1 MKRINACASDAQL
14 SFDLSNSLL
23 TPSFHNSHLRNKFKL
38 TPIAV
43 ACVCALCSLS
53 ANATTPPSGNLTVEN
68 LTTEEQLDA
77 LDVVSGKDGNKLYTI
92 GGTIDLSKIDQGEFN
107 KNLADDLIG
116 FFREDGEKHDA
127 DPARVYIGRESTNNW
142 IYLAD
147 NPFYSKGDDGFF
159 EAGDKVGEN
168 DLQSDRANAVVHFYN
183 GTNNDPWEVKYDFSN
198 DGGPTAEEPNSYDT
212 SVLSFF
218 ENESISINL
227 LNGLKFYIFHP
238 EVNLLSRNHLVAT
251 TNSGDSN
258 ADIGLSLSNKRKN
271 ITFNE
276 KVNFISTFSFYDNG
290 TGGGDTATSGVEGLR
305 IAAGVYNAF
314 GASNANIQDEGKNI
328 FSLLFREGTTE
339 LTAYGESLGVLTFN
353 EYATISVTHKVREQY
368 PEPNDEQNE
377 VFGVLNNEGG
387 TTVFNNG
394 SDIIVKGSST
404 DKIVSAITA
413 SATKGILDPLKQ
425 GTIIVNSSNNKNV
438 TTRIWGLAEIRD
450 SNNLLTPFTDENFD
464 NFNINSDYKN
474 YLDKINT
481 SNNIELRTALLSAH
495 GSSIKIDDSN
505 GGNIDIRGDI
515 ISGMLNGSGA
525 NSNTVGHN
533 AEKTKN
539 GANLKGTVVRSSI
552 DINLSNSSSVLYG
565 NIYER
570 HRITDDEVVDN
581 SYNGGKSFSQNSFEL
596 WLNKQLE
603 EESQS
608 LGGNIDLSLSNEAT
622 WYPQKNWKGW
632 NNDFVY
638 DDFNKCIE
646 QINSIIPD
654 KIDYSDQINKLT
666 YSKIDFSDQY
676 NLKIYEHENPEADE
690 KGYVL
695 VNNKYKDGGKEQ
707 SYSDPTKINDLDLED
722 MKLDPESGIKYAFEK
737 AGIYTTVDNGI
748 YHLALND
755 GGVVDTRYMRQ
766 GFNFSTVNDV
776 IGNNMDYSLLD
787 KGIKK
792 LRIQEL
798 AGNGGTFNIFVENN
812 DNHDLIIIDQA
823 KENSSPTISFNIFN
837 IWNGENNT
845 DKNLGIIKGDESTFV
860 QIGRV
865 GKDIQFNKTI
875 EIEPQ
880 YGDIQK
886 ITYTIEKDNENFDWT
901 TEQRLEYHEAMN
913 NLFITDY
920 KFETAPEIIEGARMS
935 SSLAYNYAIMDID
948 RLQKRRGEARYI
960 TQQDDGMWA
969 RYRHINSGLSG
980 NDDSADVI
988 QIGYD
993 HKVRNEES
1001 YNVYSVAVD
1010 YLRGQSDFDQSGD
1023 SEMNRYSLA
1032 VYDTWL
1038 LDNGAYLDLT
1048 ARVGYFDAEM
1058 NTSFRMPSNTF
1069 YNVDG
1074 DYNFWGASVGAE
1086 IGRKFSNKDQ
1096 WFFEPQTQLT
1106 YTYIGGY
1113 DFNTSQ
1119 GVKVESDSIDSVI
1132 MRWGLRVGKD
1142 FGTSAKDG
1150 LYSVYLMADALHDFL
1165 GQQELTVTGMS
1176 TGNSH
1181 VAKFDGEQTWYD
1193 VGIGFS
1199 CTLNE
1204 NSYIFLNY
1212 ERSLGHSIDNTWEA
1226 NAGVSVVF

>member
-53 ANATTPPSGNLTVEN
+53 ANAATPSFPNNNLQYVTGEITLDSDTIKKTLNELPETDKQKQDLVGFFNDDTYWQEGSEGRPGQYITTNNTRINIELNEDLLQPHQKEEFLIQNRKWPEGEPSSDEDWNKEYHGYFTINASNNNLTI
-68 LTTEEQLDA
+68 Q
-77 LDVVSGKDGNKLYTI
+77 
-92 GGTIDLSKIDQGEFN
+92 
-107 KNLADDLIG
+107 
-116 FFREDGEKHDA
+116 
-127 DPARVYIGRESTNNW
+127 
-142 IYLAD
+142 
-147 NPFYSKGDDGFF
+147 
-159 EAGDKVGEN
+159 
-168 DLQSDRANAVVHFYN
+168 
-183 GTNNDPWEVKYDFSN
+183 YDFKQ
-198 DGGPTAEEPNSYDT
+198 DGRDDNGNPRSTHTTA
-212 SVLSFF
+212 LSFF
-218 ENESISINL
+218 ENAMMSDKN
-227 LNGLKFYIFHP
+227 NTDLKYFVFTP
-238 EVNLLSRNHLVAT
+238 TVNLITKNQLINT
-251 TNSGDSN
+251 DNQNKGDGRSSL
-258 ADIGLSLSNKRKN
+258 GLSLSNKKRN
-271 ITFNE
+271 ITFKE
-276 KVNFISTFSFYDNG
+276 EVNFISDFSFFGQGSDREQ
-290 TGGGDTATSGVEGLR
+290 SGVNGLS
-305 IAAGVYNAF
+305 IASGIYNVF
-314 GASNANIQDEGKNI
+314 GAANYAQINEITKDYISEYGKIN
-328 FSLLFREGTTE
+328 FEKF
-339 LTAYGESLGVLTFN
+339 
-353 EYATISVTHKVREQY
+353 ATVSVTHSVRDDY
-368 PEPNDEQNE
+368 PEKDMANPEYNE
-377 VFGVLNNEGG
+377 VFGVFNNEGA
-387 TTVFNNG
+387 TTNFLNG
-394 SDIIVKGSST
+394 ANIVVKGHNK
-404 DKIVSAITA
+404 DGIVAALA
-413 SATKGILDPLKQ
+413 SASTLGVLDPYKQ
-425 GTIIVNSSNNKNV
+425 GTISVKASEDNTVS
-438 TTRIWGLAEIRD
+438 RIWALSVAYDSENADASPFSDTEEYIQDQDILSSQDVKNEWNKYINNTENMEGGKLRFAALSMHGSNIEI
-450 SNNLLTPFTDENFD
+450 SDENRSGYF
-464 NFNINSDYKN
+464 
-474 YLDKINT
+474 
-481 SNNIELRTALLSAH
+481 
-495 GSSIKIDDSN
+495 
-505 GGNIDIRGDI
+505 DIRGDVMA
-515 ISGMLNGSGA
+515 GMLNGEGTK
-525 NSNTVGHN
+525 SNTFMNNTEEN
-533 AEKTKN
+533 ASYE
-539 GANLKGTVVRSSI
+539 GSQLSGTVQHASI
-552 DINLSNSSSVLYG
+552 TINLTNAQSKLYG

-570 HRITDDEVVDN
+570 HRF
-581 SYNGGKSFSQNSFEL
+581 G
-596 WLNKQLE
+596 E
-603 EESQS
+603 EESAHLTAKNDKVTAQS
-608 LGGNIDLSLSNEAT
+608 DSDWRAEQKILEQNPEAGKVDLTLNNGAT
-622 WYPQKNWKGW
+622 WMPQQKWFGW
-632 NNDFVY
+632 NYDFVHPDFY
-638 DDFNKCIE
+638 DTYNEFQE
-646 QINSIIPD
+646 TGT
-654 KIDYSDQINKLT
+654 LT
-666 YSKIDFSDQY
+666 ESAYENFDLSDQY
-676 NLKIYEHENPEADE
+676 NLKVWNEETEKYEE
-690 KGYVL
+690 KNITNKNTDA
-695 VNNKYKDGGKEQ
+695 VNDSALITDNN
-707 SYSDPTKINDLDLED
+707 SYFDKID
-722 MKLDPESGIKYAFEK
+722 KTGF
-737 AGIYTTVDNGI
+737 TTVDNGI

-766 GFNFSTVNDV
+766 DFNFSTVNDV
-776 IGNNMDYSLLD
+776 IGNNMDYSQLD

-798 AGNGGTFNIFVENN
+798 AGNGGTFNIFVENKK
-812 DNHDLIIIDQA
+812 NHDLIIIDQA
-823 KENSSPTISFNIFN
+823 KENSSPTISFNI
-837 IWNGENNT
+837 WNGENNK
-845 DKNLGIIKGDESTFV
+845 DKNLGITKGDESTFV

-875 EIEPQ
+875 EIGPQ
-880 YGDIQK
+880 YGDIQSV
-886 ITYTIEKDNENFDWT
+886 TYTIEEDKDNAWT
-901 TEQRLEYHEAMN
+901 TEQHLEYQEQMK
-913 NLFITDY
+913 NLFITG
-920 KFETAPEIIEGARMS
+920 FEEGPSNDIIEGARIS

-1058 NTSFRMPSNTF
+1058 NTYFRMPSNTF

-1074 DYNFWGASVGAE
+1074 NYNFWGASVGAE

-1142 FGTSAKDG
+1142 FGTSAQDG

-1212 ERSLGHSIDNTWEA
+1212 ERSLGHDIDNTWEA

>member
-53 ANATTPPSGNLTVEN
+53 ANAATPSFPNNNLQYVTGEITLDSDTIKETLNGLQDNDKIKQDLVGFFNDDTYWEEGSEGRPGRYKTTNNTRINIDLNENLQQPQNIDAFLIDNPRWSKGEPSSDEDWNKEYHGYFTINASNNNLTI
-68 LTTEEQLDA
+68 QYDFK
-77 LDVVSGKDGNKLYTI
+77 KDGRNP
-92 GGTIDLSKIDQGEFN
+92 S
-107 KNLADDLIG
+107 
-116 FFREDGEKHDA
+116 DGN
-127 DPARVYIGRESTNNW
+127 PYST
-142 IYLAD
+142 
-147 NPFYSKGDDGFF
+147 
-159 EAGDKVGEN
+159 
-168 DLQSDRANAVVHFYN
+168 H
-183 GTNNDPWEVKYDFSN
+183 T
-198 DGGPTAEEPNSYDT
+198 TA
-212 SVLSFF
+212 LSFF
-218 ENESISINL
+218 ENAMMSDKN
-227 LNGLKFYIFHP
+227 NTDLKYFVFTP
-238 EVNLLSRNHLVAT
+238 TVNLITKNQLIDTDNQ
-251 TNSGDSN
+251 NKGDGRSSL
-258 ADIGLSLSNKRKN
+258 GLSLSNKKRN
-271 ITFNE
+271 ITFKE
-276 KVNFISTFSFYDNG
+276 EVNFISDFSFFGQGSDDREQSGVNGLSIASGIYNVFGAANYAQISEINSNG
-290 TGGGDTATSGVEGLR
+290 TDYISEYGKINFEKFATV
-305 IAAGVYNAF
+305 
-314 GASNANIQDEGKNI
+314 
-328 FSLLFREGTTE
+328 
-339 LTAYGESLGVLTFN
+339 
-353 EYATISVTHKVREQY
+353 SVTHSVRGGEY
-368 PEPNDEQNE
+368 TENMKNPEYNE
-377 VFGVLNNEGG
+377 VFGVFNNEGA
-387 TTVFNNG
+387 TTNFLNG
-394 SDIIVKGSST
+394 ANIVVKGHNK
-404 DKIVSAITA
+404 DGIVAALA
-413 SATKGILDPLKQ
+413 SASTLGVLDPYKQ
-425 GTIIVNSSNNKNV
+425 GTISVKASEDNTVS
-438 TTRIWGLAEIRD
+438 RIWALSVAYDSENADASPFSDTSDTEEYIQDQDILSSQDVKNEWNKYINNTENMEGGKLRFAALSMHGSNIEI
-450 SNNLLTPFTDENFD
+450 SDENRSGYF
-464 NFNINSDYKN
+464 
-474 YLDKINT
+474 
-481 SNNIELRTALLSAH
+481 
-495 GSSIKIDDSN
+495 
-505 GGNIDIRGDI
+505 DIRGDVMA
-515 ISGMLNGSGA
+515 GMLNGEGTK
-525 NSNTVGHN
+525 SNTFMNNNTEEN
-533 AEKTKN
+533 ASYA
-539 GANLKGTVVRSSI
+539 GSDLSDTVQHASI
-552 DINLSNSSSVLYG
+552 IINLTNAQSKLYG

-570 HRITDDEVVDN
+570 HRF
-581 SYNGGKSFSQNSFEL
+581 GK
-596 WLNKQLE
+596 
-603 EESQS
+603 EESAHLNENDTKTTAQS
-608 LGGNIDLSLSNEAT
+608 GSDWKADQRKDEKDPEAGKVNLTLNNGAT
-622 WYPQKNWKGW
+622 WMPQQKWFGW
-632 NNDFVY
+632 NYDFVHP
-638 DDFNKCIE
+638 DFYETYNKFQE
-646 QINSIIPD
+646 TGT
-654 KIDYSDQINKLT
+654 LT
-666 YSKIDFSDQY
+666 ESAYENFDLSDQY
-676 NLKIYEHENPEADE
+676 NLKVWNEETKKYDDKNKTDKNTDA
-690 KGYVL
+690 
-695 VNNKYKDGGKEQ
+695 VNDSDLITGNN
-707 SYSDPTKINDLDLED
+707 SYFDKIDKTD
-722 MKLDPESGIKYAFEK
+722 F
-737 AGIYTTVDNGI
+737 TTVDNGI

-766 GFNFSTVNDV
+766 DFNFSTVNDV
-776 IGNNMDYSLLD
+776 IENNMDYSQLD
-787 KGIKK
+787 QGIKK

-823 KENSSPTISFNIFN
+823 KENSSPTISFNI
-837 IWNGENNT
+837 WNGENNT
-845 DKNLGIIKGDESTFV
+845 DKTLGIIKGNESTFV

-875 EIEPQ
+875 EIGPQ

-886 ITYTIEKDNENFDWT
+886 ITYTIEEDNENFDWT
-901 TEQRLEYHEAMN
+901 TEQHLEYHEAMN

-960 TQQDDGMWA
+960 TQQDDGIWA
-969 RYRHINSGLSG
+969 RYRHINSGFNGS
-980 NDDSADVI
+980 DDSADVI

-1023 SEMNRYSLA
+1023 GEMNRYSLA

-1038 LDNGAYLDLT
+1038 LDNGAYLDLS
-1048 ARVGYFDAEM
+1048 ARVGYFDAEI
-1058 NTSFRMPSNTF
+1058 NSFFRSPSNTF
-1069 YNVDG
+1069 YNIDG

-1106 YTYIGGY
+1106 YTYIGNY

-1142 FGTSAKDG
+1142 FGTSAQDG

-1165 GQQELTVTGMS
+1165 GQQELTVTGLR
-1176 TGNSH
+1176 TGNSD

>member
-14 SFDLSNSLL
+14 SFDLSNCLL

-53 ANATTPPSGNLTVEN
+53 ANAATPSFPNNNLQYVTGEITLDSDTIKKTLNELPETDKQKQDLVGFFNDDTYWQEGSEGRPGQYITTNNTRINIELNEDLLQPHQKEEFLIQNRKWSEGEPSSDEDWNKEYHGYFTINASNNNLTI
-68 LTTEEQLDA
+68 Q
-77 LDVVSGKDGNKLYTI
+77 
-92 GGTIDLSKIDQGEFN
+92 
-107 KNLADDLIG
+107 
-116 FFREDGEKHDA
+116 
-127 DPARVYIGRESTNNW
+127 
-142 IYLAD
+142 
-147 NPFYSKGDDGFF
+147 
-159 EAGDKVGEN
+159 
-168 DLQSDRANAVVHFYN
+168 
-183 GTNNDPWEVKYDFSN
+183 YDFKQ
-198 DGGPTAEEPNSYDT
+198 DGRDDNGNPRSTHTTA
-212 SVLSFF
+212 LSFF
-218 ENESISINL
+218 ENAMMSDKN
-227 LNGLKFYIFHP
+227 NTDLKYFVFTP
-238 EVNLLSRNHLVAT
+238 TVNLITKNQLINT
-251 TNSGDSN
+251 DNQNKGDGRSSL
-258 ADIGLSLSNKRKN
+258 GLSLSNKKRN
-271 ITFNE
+271 ITFKE
-276 KVNFISTFSFYDNG
+276 EVNFISDFSFFGQGSDREQ
-290 TGGGDTATSGVEGLR
+290 SGVNGLS
-305 IAAGVYNAF
+305 IASGIYNVF
-314 GASNANIQDEGKNI
+314 GAANYAQINEITEDYISEYGKIN
-328 FSLLFREGTTE
+328 FEKF
-339 LTAYGESLGVLTFN
+339 
-353 EYATISVTHKVREQY
+353 ATVSVTHSVRREY
-368 PEPNDEQNE
+368 PENMENPEYNE
-377 VFGVLNNEGG
+377 VFGVFNNEGA
-387 TTVFNNG
+387 TTNFLNG
-394 SDIIVKGSST
+394 ANIVVKGHNK
-404 DKIVSAITA
+404 DGIVAALA
-413 SATKGILDPLKQ
+413 SASTLGVLDPYKQ
-425 GTIIVNSSNNKNV
+425 GTISVKASEDNTVS
-438 TTRIWGLAEIRD
+438 RIWALSVAYDSENADASPFSDTSDTEEYIQDQDILSSQDVKNEWNKYINNTENMEGGKLRFAALSMHGSNIEI
-450 SNNLLTPFTDENFD
+450 SDENRSGYF
-464 NFNINSDYKN
+464 
-474 YLDKINT
+474 
-481 SNNIELRTALLSAH
+481 
-495 GSSIKIDDSN
+495 
-505 GGNIDIRGDI
+505 DIRGDVMA
-515 ISGMLNGSGA
+515 GMLNGEGTK
-525 NSNTVGHN
+525 SNTFMNNTEEN
-533 AEKTKN
+533 ASYA
-539 GANLKGTVVRSSI
+539 GSQLSGTVQHASI
-552 DINLSNSSSVLYG
+552 TINLTNAQSKLYG

-570 HRITDDEVVDN
+570 HRF
-581 SYNGGKSFSQNSFEL
+581 G
-596 WLNKQLE
+596 E
-603 EESQS
+603 EESAHLNEEDTKTTAQS
-608 LGGNIDLSLSNEAT
+608 GSAWKADQRKHEQDPEAGKVNLTLNNGAT
-622 WYPQKNWKGW
+622 WMPQQKWFGW
-632 NNDFVY
+632 NYDFVHP
-638 DDFNKCIE
+638 DFYEAYNKFQE
-646 QINSIIPD
+646 TGT
-654 KIDYSDQINKLT
+654 LT
-666 YSKIDFSDQY
+666 ESAYENFDLSDQY
-676 NLKIYEHENPEADE
+676 NLKVWNEETKKYEE
-690 KGYVL
+690 KNITKNTDA
-695 VNNKYKDGGKEQ
+695 VNDSDLITGNN
-707 SYSDPTKINDLDLED
+707 SYFE
-722 MKLDPESGIKYAFEK
+722 EIKKTDF
-737 AGIYTTVDNGI
+737 TTVDNGI

-766 GFNFSTVNDV
+766 DFNFSTVNDV
-776 IGNNMDYSLLD
+776 IGNNMDYSQLD

-798 AGNGGTFNIFVENN
+798 AGNGGTFNIFVENKK
-812 DNHDLIIIDQA
+812 NHDLIIIDQA
-823 KENSSPTISFNIFN
+823 KENSSPTISFNI
-837 IWNGENNT
+837 WNGENNK
-845 DKNLGIIKGDESTFV
+845 DKNLGITKGDESTFV

-875 EIEPQ
+875 EIGPQ
-880 YGDIQK
+880 YGDIQSV
-886 ITYTIEKDNENFDWT
+886 TYTIEEDKDNAWT
-901 TEQRLEYHEAMN
+901 TEQHLEYQEQMK
-913 NLFITDY
+913 NLFITG
-920 KFETAPEIIEGARMS
+920 FEEGPSNDIIEGARIS

-1058 NTSFRMPSNTF
+1058 NTYFRMPSNTF

-1074 DYNFWGASVGAE
+1074 NYNFWGASVGAE

-1142 FGTSAKDG
+1142 FGTSAQDG

-1212 ERSLGHSIDNTWEA
+1212 ERSLGHDIDNTWEA

>member
-23 TPSFHNSHLRNKFKL
+23 TSSFHNSHLRNKFKL

-53 ANATTPPSGNLTVEN
+53 ANAATTSFPNNNLQYVTGEITLDSGTIKETLKGLQDNDKRKQDLVGFFNDDRYWKEGSEGSPGQYITTNNTRINIELNKDLLQPQNIDEFLIKNPSWSEGEPSDEEAWNKEYHGYFTIKASNNNNLTI
-68 LTTEEQLDA
+68 QYDFK
-77 LDVVSGKDGNKLYTI
+77 KDG
-92 GGTIDLSKIDQGEFN
+92 
-107 KNLADDLIG
+107 
-116 FFREDGEKHDA
+116 R
-127 DPARVYIGRESTNNW
+127 DPSNGNPYST
-142 IYLAD
+142 
-147 NPFYSKGDDGFF
+147 
-159 EAGDKVGEN
+159 
-168 DLQSDRANAVVHFYN
+168 H
-183 GTNNDPWEVKYDFSN
+183 T
-198 DGGPTAEEPNSYDT
+198 TA
-212 SVLSFF
+212 LSFF
-218 ENESISINL
+218 ENAMMSDKN
-227 LNGLKFYIFHP
+227 NTDLKYFVFTP
-238 EVNLLSRNHLVAT
+238 TVNLITKNQLIDTDNQ
-251 TNSGDSN
+251 NKGDGRSSL
-258 ADIGLSLSNKRKN
+258 GLSLSNKKRN
-271 ITFNE
+271 ITFKE
-276 KVNFISTFSFYDNG
+276 EVNFISDFSFFGQGSDR
-290 TGGGDTATSGVEGLR
+290 DQSGVNGLS
-305 IAAGVYNAF
+305 IASGIYNVF
-314 GASNANIQDEGKNI
+314 GAANYAQINEITKDYISEYGKIN
-328 FSLLFREGTTE
+328 FEKF
-339 LTAYGESLGVLTFN
+339 
-353 EYATISVTHKVREQY
+353 ATVSVTHSVRGGEY
-368 PEPNDEQNE
+368 TENMKNPEYNE
-377 VFGVLNNEGG
+377 VFGVFNNEGA
-387 TTVFNNG
+387 TTNFLNG
-394 SDIIVKGSST
+394 ANIVVKGHNK
-404 DKIVSAITA
+404 DGIVAALA
-413 SATKGILDPLKQ
+413 SASTLGVLDPYKQ
-425 GTIIVNSSNNKNV
+425 GTISVKASEDNTVS
-438 TTRIWGLAEIRD
+438 RIWALSVAYDSENADASPFSDTSDTEEYIQDQDILSSQDVKNEWNKYINNTENMEGGKLRFAALSMHGSNIEI
-450 SNNLLTPFTDENFD
+450 SDENRSGYF
-464 NFNINSDYKN
+464 
-474 YLDKINT
+474 
-481 SNNIELRTALLSAH
+481 
-495 GSSIKIDDSN
+495 
-505 GGNIDIRGDI
+505 DIRGDVMA
-515 ISGMLNGSGA
+515 GMLNGEGTK
-525 NSNTVGHN
+525 SNTFMNNTEEN
-533 AEKTKN
+533 ASYA
-539 GANLKGTVVRSSI
+539 GSDLSDTVQHASI
-552 DINLSNSSSVLYG
+552 TINLTNAQSKLYG

-570 HRITDDEVVDN
+570 HRF
-581 SYNGGKSFSQNSFEL
+581 G
-596 WLNKQLE
+596 E
-603 EESQS
+603 EESAHLTAKNDKVTAQS
-608 LGGNIDLSLSNEAT
+608 DSDWRAEQRRNEQDPEAGKVNLTLNNGAT
-622 WYPQKNWKGW
+622 WMPQQKWFGW
-632 NNDFVY
+632 NYDFVHP
-638 DDFNKCIE
+638 DFYETYNKFQE
-646 QINSIIPD
+646 TGT
-654 KIDYSDQINKLT
+654 LT
-666 YSKIDFSDQY
+666 ESAYKNFDLSDQY
-676 NLKIYEHENPEADE
+676 NLKVWNEETKKYDDKNKTDKNTDAVNDSDLITGNNSYFDE
-690 KGYVL
+690 
-695 VNNKYKDGGKEQ
+695 
-707 SYSDPTKINDLDLED
+707 
-722 MKLDPESGIKYAFEK
+722 IKKTDF
-737 AGIYTTVDNGI
+737 TTVDNGI

-766 GFNFSTVNDV
+766 DFNFSTVNDV
-776 IGNNMDYSLLD
+776 IRNNMDYSQLD
-787 KGIKK
+787 QGIKK

-798 AGNGGTFNIFVENN
+798 TGNGGTFNIFVENN

-823 KENSSPTISFNIFN
+823 KEDSSPTISFN

-845 DKNLGIIKGDESTFV
+845 DKNLGITKGDESTFV

-901 TEQRLEYHEAMN
+901 TEQHLEYHEAMN

-960 TQQDDGMWA
+960 TQQDDGIWA
-969 RYRHINSGLSG
+969 RYRHINSGFNGS
-980 NDDSADVI
+980 DDSADVI

-1023 SEMNRYSLA
+1023 GEMNRYSLA

-1038 LDNGAYLDLT
+1038 LDNGAYLDLS
-1048 ARVGYFDAEM
+1048 ARVGYFDAEI
-1058 NTSFRMPSNTF
+1058 NSFFRSPSNTF
-1069 YNVDG
+1069 YNIDG

-1106 YTYIGGY
+1106 YTYIGNY

-1142 FGTSAKDG
+1142 FGTSAQDG

-1165 GQQELTVTGMS
+1165 GQQELTVTGLR
-1176 TGNSH
+1176 TGNSD